1 MSGLEWTP
9 DVSICRQLWRENTGA
24 CLQAP
29 AGEGIA
35 MTDVGVE
42 ALGLLTMA
50 EVAKRL
56 GGVSEKTVSRL
67 IRQGVFTKLKVG
79 SLVRIDEA
87 EVVAYIKLLHE
98 QAKAS

>member
-1 MSGLEWTP
+1 
-9 DVSICRQLWRENTGA
+9 
-24 CLQAP
+24 
-29 AGEGIA
+29 

-87 EVVAYIKLLHE
+87 EVVAYIKHLHE
-98 QAKAS
+98 QAKGSRWPNPSPTGLVTLSGRSSPQAG

>member
-9 DVSICRQLWRENTGA
+9 DVSIYRQPWRENTGA

-29 AGEGIA
+29 AGEGTT
-35 MTDVGVE
+35 MTDVGLE
-42 ALGLLTMA
+42 ALNLLSM
-50 EVAKRL
+50 EGVAKRL
-56 GGVSEKTVSRL
+56 GVSEKTVTRL

>member
-9 DVSICRQLWRENTGA
+9 DVSIYRQPWRENTGA

-29 AGEGIA
+29 AGEGIT
-35 MTDVGVE
+35 MTDVGLE
-42 ALGLLTMA
+42 ALDLLSIE
-50 EVAKRL
+50 EVAARL
-56 GGVSEKTVSRL
+56 RVSKKTVTRL

-79 SLVRIDEA
+79 SLVRIDPA
-87 EVVAYIKLLHE
+87 EVVAYKKQLHE

>member
-1 MSGLEWTP
+1 
-9 DVSICRQLWRENTGA
+9 
-24 CLQAP
+24 
-29 AGEGIA
+29 
-35 MTDVGVE
+35 MTDVGLE
-42 ALGLLTMA
+42 ALNLLSM
-50 EVAKRL
+50 EGVAKRL
-56 GGVSEKTVSRL
+56 GVSEKTVTRL

>member
-9 DVSICRQLWRENTGA
+9 DVSIYRQPWRENTGA

-29 AGEGIA
+29 AGEGIT
-35 MTDVGVE
+35 MTDVGLE
-42 ALGLLTMA
+42 ALDLLSIGT
-50 EVAKRL
+50 VAKRL
-56 GGVSEKTVSRL
+56 GVSEKTVTRL

>member
-9 DVSICRQLWRENTGA
+9 DVSIYRQPWRENTGA

-29 AGEGIA
+29 AGEGTT
-35 MTDVGVE
+35 MTDVGPE
-42 ALGLLTMA
+42 ALDLLTMA
-50 EVAKRL
+50 EVAERL
-56 GGVSEKTVSRL
+56 RLSEKTIARM

-79 SLVRIDEA
+79 SLVRIDPA
-87 EVVAYIKLLHE
+87 EVVAYKKRLHE

>member
-9 DVSICRQLWRENTGA
+9 DVSIYRQPWRENTGA

-29 AGEGIA
+29 AGEGIT
-35 MTDVGVE
+35 MTDVGLE
-42 ALGLLTMA
+42 ALDLLSIGT
-50 EVAKRL
+50 VAKRL
-56 GGVSEKTVSRL
+56 GVSEKTVTRL

-87 EVVAYIKLLHE
+87 EVAAYIKHLHE
-98 QAKAS
+98 QAEAS

>member
-1 MSGLEWTP
+1 
-9 DVSICRQLWRENTGA
+9 
-24 CLQAP
+24 
-29 AGEGIA
+29 
-35 MTDVGVE
+35 MTDVGIE
-42 ALGLLTMA
+42 ALGLLSMA

>member
-1 MSGLEWTP
+1 
-9 DVSICRQLWRENTGA
+9 
-24 CLQAP
+24 
-29 AGEGIA
+29 
-35 MTDVGVE
+35 MTDVGLE
-42 ALGLLTMA
+42 ALDLLSIGT
-50 EVAKRL
+50 VAKRL
-56 GGVSEKTVSRL
+56 GVSEKTVQRM

>member
-1 MSGLEWTP
+1 
-9 DVSICRQLWRENTGA
+9 
-24 CLQAP
+24 
-29 AGEGIA
+29 
-35 MTDVGVE
+35 VGVE
-42 ALGLLTMA
+42 ALGLLSMA

-87 EVVAYIKLLHE
+87 EVTAYIKRLHE

>member
-1 MSGLEWTP
+1 
-9 DVSICRQLWRENTGA
+9 
-24 CLQAP
+24 
-29 AGEGIA
+29 
-35 MTDVGVE
+35 MTDVGIE
-42 ALGLLTMA
+42 ALGLLSMA

-67 IRQGVFTKLKVG
+67 IGKGVFTKLKVG